1 MPNLTAVPQYKQ
13 SHLGLA
19 LYPSPH
25 QGYRA
30 TFHLLLGI
38 HSTTYIVYTVPYD
51 RDVVVN
57 CIKRH
62 YDLLVRIAYL
72 DPDVIL
78 HPPPGGWSDE
88 QLAVDTLK
96 ERKRSERVIDLLR
109 HMPYLSKNKDTVGKY
124 EVYIETDACTYLRN
138 HGWFK
143 DEYRDPYGLMMPW
156 NSEQDSPAGFIPLSM
171 GNAATVWMV
180 DTDEGIIWP
189 MGPFIV
195 TQGAPEDQPWR
206 ACAKPRDIQEYFDE
220 LYTEIETLVT
230 VPVPKTKSD
239 WRWYHEILSCREKD
253 GAQVQRLLKEHGWPE
268 ALRKEEYLKAL
279 EEERYDAKRNEEKK
293 REEKE
298 RRRKTRREIAV
309 GKTYDL
315 RSKSGKGGSTAS

>member
-1 MPNLTAVPQYKQ
+1 
-13 SHLGLA
+13 
-19 LYPSPH
+19 
-25 QGYRA
+25 
-30 TFHLLLGI
+30 
-38 HSTTYIVYTVPYD
+38 
-51 RDVVVN
+51 
-57 CIKRH
+57 
-62 YDLLVRIAYL
+62 
-72 DPDVIL
+72 
-78 HPPPGGWSDE
+78 
-88 QLAVDTLK
+88 
-96 ERKRSERVIDLLR
+96 
-109 HMPYLSKNKDTVGKY
+109 MPYLSKNKDTVGKY

-230 VPVPKTKSD
+230 VP
-239 WRWYHEILSCREKD
+239 
-253 GAQVQRLLKEHGWPE
+253 QVQRLLKEHGWPE